1 MMANGNGAL
10 HTLERNRFYYG
21 KPMDVRHWQIEQA
34 YGIGARELL
43 TRLGLGVGV
52 LCGLGVT
59 LAADGSLVIDAGVA
73 VDGEGREIV
82 VPAPVSIATPDQ
94 PTDCMGV
101 ADGAPITDGTV
112 TIVLCYR
119 ECLTEP
125 AKAIACGCDTVER
138 CEYGIVQE
146 RFCVR
151 VDRDPPP
158 GFSFPC
164 DRIYPAPPPAGF
176 DRRHAIFDLLGGACT
191 PASDAC
197 VPLATVTF
205 APGAAPVVDD
215 FTCRR
220 SLYSNQ
226 TLFELIL
233 CLAGRVDQCC
243 GDAHTP
249 PPDPPRVTQVWP
261 PDKFVLSSSV
271 PDRDR
276 FIKQPHIE
284 VTFERAMNAA
294 ELAAPDP
301 WLRVFAF
308 RQVQG
313 ELQGRRVGLTLGPT
327 VTTATGGVV
336 AAYIFD
342 QLFKKNELRTARV
355 LVELRADDGGGR
367 LLVDTGSPSELLDG
381 EHHGTALTQA
391 QLDDVWTNLALGAPA
406 AAVDATIWDA
416 LVNGSPPAFPS
427 GNGVEGGQLDLAFA
441 FQAPATQP
449 QLKAVWPPSA
459 SYLHPLSADADEKRW
474 LALLRKDRRI
484 ELTFDDTLDQAA
496 LAALNVDDWLGL
508 WWIPNIGQGVAKR
521 LPLHPHGVVPSTLGI
536 GGATVT
542 LGFDATIP
550 FADFQ
555 PTEPNHLVIVV
566 RGDKAS
572 VDADFASPAMASAD
586 VDALFAAGTWPAGLP
601 VNGPTSL
608 GAAMADGLPGGI
620 AITHF
625 DVALKA

>member
-52 LCGLGVT
+52 LCGLGVR
-59 LAADGSLVIDAGVA
+59 LAPDGSLVIDDGVA
-73 VDGEGREIV
+73 VDGQGREIV
-82 VPAPVSIATPDQ
+82 VPAPVSIAAPGQ

-101 ADGAPITDGTV
+101 ADGPPVTDGVV

-164 DRIYPAPPPAGF
+164 DKVYPAPPPPGF
-176 DRRHAIFDLLGGACT
+176 DRRHTIFDLLGGPCT
-191 PASDAC
+191 PASDDC
-197 VPLATVTF
+197 VPLATVAF

-233 CLAGRVDQCC
+233 CLADRVDRCC
-243 GDAHTP
+243 DDAHTP
-249 PPDPPRVTQVWP
+249 PPPRVTQVWP
-261 PDKFVLSSSV
+261 PDKFVLSDSV

-284 VTFERAMNAA
+284 ITFERSMNATQ
-294 ELAAPDP
+294 LAAPDP
-301 WLRVFAF
+301 WLGVYAF

-313 ELQGRRVGLTLGPT
+313 QLRGRRVGLTLGQT
-327 VTTATGGVV
+327 SATATGGIV
-336 AAYIFD
+336 ASYVFD
-342 QLFKKNELRTARV
+342 TKFKAELRTARV

-367 LLVDTGSPSELLDG
+367 LLVDTNSPSELLDG
-381 EHHGTALTQA
+381 EHHGTGLTQA
-391 QLDDVWTNLALGAPA
+391 QLDDAWTNLALGAA
-406 AAVDATIWDA
+406 ATPVDATIWDA
-416 LVNGSPPAFPS
+416 LVNGTPPAFPS
-427 GNGVEGGQLDLAFA
+427 GQGAEGGQLDLAFS
-441 FQAPATQP
+441 FQAPAKQTK
-449 QLKAVWPPSA
+449 LLAVWPPSA
-459 SYLHPLSADADEKRW
+459 SYLRPGSPDANERTW
-474 LALLRKDRRI
+474 LKLLQKTREI
-484 ELTFDDTLDQAA
+484 ELTFEDTLDQAA
-496 LAALNVDDWLGL
+496 LSALTVDDWLGL
-508 WWIPNIGQGVAKR
+508 WWIPSVGQGVAKR
-521 LPLHPHGVVPSTLGI
+521 LPLTPVGPVAGQLGI
-536 GGATVT
+536 GGASVT
-542 LGFDATIP
+542 LGFRTNFP
-550 FADFQ
+550 FGEFQ
-555 PTEPNHLVIVV
+555 PLEPNHLVIVV

-572 VDADFASPAMASAD
+572 VDADFASPAMATAD
-586 VDALFAAGTWPAGLP
+586 VDALFATGAWPPSLP
-601 VNGPTSL
+601 VSGPTSL
-608 GAAMADGLPGGI
+608 GAAMADGLPGGT